1 MHRIIPWST
10 AMTGIV
16 RRIQDRMLMML
27 VLIFLRIMV
36 EMVGMVVEIRIV
48 RR

>member
-1 MHRIIPWST
+1 
-10 AMTGIV
+10 
-16 RRIQDRMLMML
+16 MLMML